1 MIVTGIEVEALTSLF
16 LYSLLLTSI
25 FGFFL
30 GGILYFLYRIL
41 VRKINIPK
49 RIKTKDGYLYRT
61 NAGFYV
67 KKELLDSLNAEF
79 KYKHRQRWIAHHQ
92 RQIKLLLTKS

>member
-1 MIVTGIEVEALTSLF
+1 MIITGIEVEALTSLF
-16 LYSLLLTSI
+16 LHSLLITSI
-25 FGFFL
+25 LGFFL
-30 GGILYFLYRIL
+30 GSILYSLYRIL

-79 KYKHRQRWIAHHQ
+79 KHKHRQRWIAHHQ
-92 RQIKLLLTKS
+92 RQIDLLSKS